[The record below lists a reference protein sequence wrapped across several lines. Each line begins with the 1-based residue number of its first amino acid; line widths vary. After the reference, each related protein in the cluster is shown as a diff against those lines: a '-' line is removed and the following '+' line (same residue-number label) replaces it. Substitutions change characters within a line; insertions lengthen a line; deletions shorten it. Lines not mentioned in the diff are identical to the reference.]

1 LYCEV
6 LTMLFCYFDNRLSNL
21 ESSSRNTLYLIL
33 IFSAIIPIALA
44 IYYNQMTLSKESVVL
59 DYLFERIFS
68 PIRQFIDFIY
78 SGLSS
83 SVVSDTF
90 TDDLLKSIISLF
102 VVVNPIGKVPLL
114 ITLTEK
120 MEKQNKK
127 LVSKNAIIT
136 TAVLLTVFAV
146 AGIQLLSIFGISIFS
161 FMIAGGVLL
170 FIISIE
176 FLTHG
181 EWRHSGSSIS
191 GDSGIVPLAFPLLAG
206 PGAITTVIISL
217 QAYGWLVSIISI
229 VFVVLA
235 TYLVLQL
242 QNPISR
248 ILGRR
253 GSIITTRVFAIFLAA
268 IAVQY
273 IVEGLRQLF
282 VLQ

>member
-1 LYCEV
+1 
-6 LTMLFCYFDNRLSNL
+6 MLFRYFNNRLSNL

-33 IFSAIIPIALA
+33 IFSTIMPIALV
-44 IYYNQMTLSKESVVL
+44 IYYNQMTVSKESVVL
-59 DYLFERIFS
+59 DHLFERIFL
-68 PIRQFIDFIY
+68 PLRQFIDFIY

-217 QAYGWLVSIISI
+217 QAYGWIVSIISI
-229 VFVVLA
+229 VFVVLV

>member
-1 LYCEV
+1 
-6 LTMLFCYFDNRLSNL
+6 MFFRHFNNRFSNL
-21 ESSSRNTLYLIL
+21 EPRSHIILYVIV
-33 IFSAIIPIALA
+33 IFSAILPIALA
-44 IYYNQMTLSKESVVL
+44 IYYDQMMVSMENLAY
-59 DYLFERIFS
+59 DYLSETVIS
-68 PIRQFIDFIY
+68 PIRQFIDLAY
-78 SGLSS
+78 SKFVSS

-90 TDDLLKSIISLF
+90 TDDLLKSVVSLF
-102 VVVNPIGKVPLL
+102 VVVNPIGKIPLL
-114 ITLTEK
+114 ITLTQK

-181 EWRHSGSSIS
+181 EWRYSGSSLS

-217 QAYGWLVSIISI
+217 QAYGWIVSIISI
-229 VFVVLA
+229 VFVVIL
-235 TYLVLQL
+235 TYLVFHL

-253 GSIITTRVFAIFLAA
+253 GSIVTTRVFAIFLAA

-273 IVEGLRQLF
+273 IVEGLRHLF
-282 VLQ
+282 VLQA

>member
-1 LYCEV
+1 
-6 LTMLFCYFDNRLSNL
+6 MFFRHFNNRLSNL
-21 ESSSRNTLYLIL
+21 ESRSHVTLYVIL
-33 IFSAIIPIALA
+33 IFSAILPIGLA
-44 IYYNQMTLSKESVVL
+44 IYYNQMTVSEKNQVY
-59 DYLFERIFS
+59 DYVYETIIS
-68 PIRQFIDFIY
+68 PTRQFIDLAY
-78 SGLSS
+78 SRFLGS
-83 SVVSDTF
+83 SVVSNTF
-90 TDDLLKSIISLF
+90 TDDLLKSVVSLF
-102 VVVNPIGKVPLL
+102 VVVNPLGKVPIL
-114 ITLTEK
+114 ITLTQR

-127 LVSKNAIIT
+127 LVSKNAVIT

-176 FLTHG
+176 FITHG
-181 EWRHSGSSIS
+181 EWRYGRSSIS

-217 QAYGWLVSIISI
+217 QAYGWIVSIISI
-229 VFVVLA
+229 VFVVIL
-235 TYLVLQL
+235 TYLIFPL

-253 GSIITTRVFAIFLAA
+253 GSIVTTRVFAIFLAA

-273 IVEGLRQLF
+273 IVEGLRQLL
-282 VLQ
+282 VLH

>member
-1 LYCEV
+1 
-6 LTMLFCYFDNRLSNL
+6 MLFRYFNNRLSNL
-21 ESSSRNTLYLIL
+21 ESSSRITLYLIL
-33 IFSAIIPIALA
+33 IFSATIPIALA
-44 IYYNQMTLSKESVVL
+44 IYYNQMTLSKESVGF
-59 DYLFERIFS
+59 DHLFERIFS

-229 VFVVLA
+229 VFVVLV

>member
-1 LYCEV
+1 MFFHRFNYALE
-6 LTMLFCYFDNRLSNL
+6 NL
-21 ESSSRNTLYLIL
+21 ESKSRVALYVIL
-33 IFSAIIPIALA
+33 IFSVILSIALA
-44 IYYNQMTLSKESVVL
+44 IYYNQMIVSEENLAYDSL
-59 DYLFERIFS
+59 YGRFIS
-68 PIRQFIDFIY
+68 PIRQFIDLAYTKFM
-78 SGLSS
+78 SS
-83 SVVSDTF
+83 SVISDTF
-90 TDDLLKSIISLF
+90 TDDLLKSVISLF
-102 VVVNPIGKVPLL
+102 VVVNPIGQVPLF
-114 ITLTEK
+114 IALTQK

-229 VFVVLA
+229 VFVVLV

-282 VLQ
+282 LLQ

>member
-1 LYCEV
+1 
-6 LTMLFCYFDNRLSNL
+6 MFFRHFNNRFSNL
-21 ESSSRNTLYLIL
+21 EPRSHVILYVIL
-33 IFSAIIPIALA
+33 IFSAILPIALA
-44 IYYNQMTLSKESVVL
+44 IYYDQMMVSMENLAY
-59 DYLFERIFS
+59 DYLSDTIIS
-68 PIRQFIDFIY
+68 PIRQFIDLAY
-78 SGLSS
+78 SKFVSS

-90 TDDLLKSIISLF
+90 TDDLLKSVVSLY
-102 VVVNPIGKVPLL
+102 VVVNPIGKIPLL
-114 ITLTEK
+114 ITLTQK

-181 EWRHSGSSIS
+181 EWRYSGSSLS
-191 GDSGIVPLAFPLLAG
+191 GDSGTVPLAFPLLAG

-217 QAYGWLVSIISI
+217 QAYGWIVSIISI
-229 VFVVLA
+229 VFVVLL
-235 TYLVLQL
+235 TYLVLHL

-273 IVEGLRQLF
+273 IVEGLRHLF
-282 VLQ
+282 VLQG

>member
-1 LYCEV
+1 MFFHRFNYALE
-6 LTMLFCYFDNRLSNL
+6 NL
-21 ESSSRNTLYLIL
+21 ESKSRVALYVIL
-33 IFSAIIPIALA
+33 IFSVILSIALA
-44 IYYNQMTLSKESVVL
+44 IYYNQMIVSEENLAYDSL
-59 DYLFERIFS
+59 YGRFIS
-68 PIRQFIDFIY
+68 PIRQFIDLAYTKFM
-78 SGLSS
+78 SS
-83 SVVSDTF
+83 SVISDTF
-90 TDDLLKSIISLF
+90 TDDLLKSVISLF
-102 VVVNPIGKVPLL
+102 VVVNPIGQVPLF
-114 ITLTEK
+114 IALTQK

-229 VFVVLA
+229 VFVVLV

-242 QNPISR
+242 QNPISK

-282 VLQ
+282 LLQ

>member
-1 LYCEV
+1 
-6 LTMLFCYFDNRLSNL
+6 MFFGHFNNRLSNL
-21 ESSSRNTLYLIL
+21 KSRSYVTLYVIL
-33 IFSAIIPIALA
+33 IFSAVLPIALA
-44 IYYNQMTLSKESVVL
+44 IYHDQMTVSEENWTY
-59 DYLFERIFS
+59 DYLYETIIS
-68 PIRQFIDFIY
+68 PIRQFIDPAY
-78 SGLSS
+78 SKFLSS
-83 SVVSDTF
+83 SVVSDMF
-90 TDDLLKSIISLF
+90 TDDLLKSVVSLF

-114 ITLTEK
+114 ITLTQK

-161 FMIAGGVLL
+161 FMIAGGILL

-181 EWRHSGSSIS
+181 EWRYGHSSVS

-217 QAYGWLVSIISI
+217 QAYGWMVSIISI
-229 VFVVLA
+229 VFVVIL
-235 TYLVLQL
+235 TYLIFHL

-253 GSIITTRVFAIFLAA
+253 GSVVTTRVFAIFLAA

>member
-1 LYCEV
+1 
-6 LTMLFCYFDNRLSNL
+6 MFFRHFNNRFSNL
-21 ESSSRNTLYLIL
+21 ELRSHVILYVIL
-33 IFSAIIPIALA
+33 IFSAILPIALA
-44 IYYNQMTLSKESVVL
+44 IYYDQMMVSMENLAY
-59 DYLFERIFS
+59 DYLSDTIIS
-68 PIRQFIDFIY
+68 PIRQFIDLAY
-78 SGLSS
+78 SKFVSS

-90 TDDLLKSIISLF
+90 TDDLLKSVVSLY
-102 VVVNPIGKVPLL
+102 VVVNPIGKIPLL
-114 ITLTEK
+114 ITLTQK

-181 EWRHSGSSIS
+181 EWRYSGSSLS

-217 QAYGWLVSIISI
+217 QAYGWIVSIISI
-229 VFVVLA
+229 VFVVLL
-235 TYLVLQL
+235 TYLVLHL

-273 IVEGLRQLF
+273 IVEGLRHLF
-282 VLQ
+282 VLQG

>member
-1 LYCEV
+1 
-6 LTMLFCYFDNRLSNL
+6 MLFRYFDTILSNFR
-21 ESSSRNTLYLIL
+21 SRPHTTFYLIL
-33 IFSAIIPIALA
+33 IFSTAVLSITLA
-44 IYYNQMTLSKESVVL
+44 AYYNQVVSFKQSVTF
-59 DYLFERIFS
+59 DYLYEKIILS
-68 PIRQFIDFIY
+68 IHQFNDLVY
-78 SGLSS
+78 GKLLSS
-83 SVVSDTF
+83 LAVSDTF

-102 VVVNPIGKVPLL
+102 VVVNPIGKVP
-114 ITLTEK
+114 IFIALTEK

-161 FMIAGGVLL
+161 FMIAGGILL
-170 FIISIE
+170 FIIAIE
-176 FLTHG
+176 FMTHG
-181 EWRHSGSSIS
+181 EWRFGRSSTS

-217 QAYGWLVSIISI
+217 QAYGWIVAIISI
-229 VFVVLA
+229 AFVVSL
-235 TYLVLQL
+235 TYLVLQMG
-242 QNPISR
+242 NPLLR

-253 GSIITTRVFAIFLAA
+253 GSIVTTRVFAIFLAA

-282 VLQ
+282 VL

>member
-1 LYCEV
+1 
-6 LTMLFCYFDNRLSNL
+6 MFFRHFNNRLSNL
-21 ESSSRNTLYLIL
+21 ESRSHVTLYVIL
-33 IFSAIIPIALA
+33 IFSAILPIGLA
-44 IYYNQMTLSKESVVL
+44 IYYNQMTVSEKNQVY
-59 DYLFERIFS
+59 DYVYETIIS
-68 PIRQFIDFIY
+68 PTRQFIDLAY
-78 SGLSS
+78 SRFLGS
-83 SVVSDTF
+83 SVVSNTF
-90 TDDLLKSIISLF
+90 TDDLLKSVVSLF
-102 VVVNPIGKVPLL
+102 VVVNPLGKVPIL
-114 ITLTEK
+114 ITLTQR

-127 LVSKNAIIT
+127 LVSKNAVIT

-176 FLTHG
+176 FITHG
-181 EWRHSGSSIS
+181 EWRYGRSSIS

-217 QAYGWLVSIISI
+217 QAYGWIVSIISI
-229 VFVVLA
+229 VFVVIL
-235 TYLVLQL
+235 TYLIFHL

-253 GSIITTRVFAIFLAA
+253 GSIVTTRVFAIFLAA

-273 IVEGLRQLF
+273 IVEGLRQLL
-282 VLQ
+282 VLH

>member
-1 LYCEV
+1 
-6 LTMLFCYFDNRLSNL
+6 MLFRYFDNRLSNL
-21 ESSSRNTLYLIL
+21 ESSSRITLYLIL
-33 IFSAIIPIALA
+33 IFSAIMPIALA
-44 IYYNQMTLSKESVVL
+44 IYYNQMTVSKESVVF
-59 DYLFERIFS
+59 DHLFERIFS
-68 PIRQFIDFIY
+68 PIHQFIDLIY

-181 EWRHSGSSIS
+181 EWRHSASSIS

-217 QAYGWLVSIISI
+217 QAYGWIVSIISI
-229 VFVVLA
+229 VFVVLV

>member
-1 LYCEV
+1 MFLRNFNNTIV
-6 LTMLFCYFDNRLSNL
+6 NL
-21 ESSSRNTLYLIL
+21 GSRSHVTLYLIL
-33 IFSAIIPIALA
+33 IFSAILSIALA
-44 IYYNQMTLSKESVVL
+44 IYYSQMMVSEENLAYDSL
-59 DYLFERIFS
+59 YERIIS
-68 PIRQFIDFIY
+68 PIRQFIDLAY
-78 SGLSS
+78 SKFMSS
-83 SVVSDTF
+83 LVVSDTF
-90 TDDLLKSIISLF
+90 TDDLLKSVVSLF
-102 VVVNPIGKVPLL
+102 VVVNPIGKVPLF
-114 ITLTEK
+114 ITLTQK

-146 AGIQLLSIFGISIFS
+146 VGVQLLSIFGISIFS
-161 FMIAGGVLL
+161 FMIAGGILL

-181 EWRHSGSSIS
+181 EWRYGRSSIA

-217 QAYGWLVSIISI
+217 QTYGWIVSVISI
-229 VFVVLA
+229 VFVVSV
-235 TYLVLQL
+235 TYLVLHL
-242 QNPISR
+242 ESPISR

-253 GSIITTRVFAIFLAA
+253 GSIVTTRVFAIFVAA

-273 IVEGLRQLF
+273 VVEGLRQLL

>member
-1 LYCEV
+1 
-6 LTMLFCYFDNRLSNL
+6 MFFRHFNNRLSNL
-21 ESSSRNTLYLIL
+21 ELRSHITLYVIL
-33 IFSAIIPIALA
+33 IFSAILPIGLA
-44 IYYNQMTLSKESVVL
+44 IYYNQMTVSEKNQVYDDVYET
-59 DYLFERIFS
+59 IIS
-68 PIRQFIDFIY
+68 PTRQFIDLAY
-78 SGLSS
+78 SKFLSS

-90 TDDLLKSIISLF
+90 IDDLLKSVVSLF
-102 VVVNPIGKVPLL
+102 VVVNPLGKVPIL
-114 ITLTEK
+114 ITLTQR

-127 LVSKNAIIT
+127 LVSKNAVIT

-176 FLTHG
+176 FITHG
-181 EWRHSGSSIS
+181 EWRYGRSSIS

-217 QAYGWLVSIISI
+217 QAYGWIVSIISI
-229 VFVVLA
+229 VFVVIL
-235 TYLVLQL
+235 TYLIFHL

-253 GSIITTRVFAIFLAA
+253 GSIVTTRVFAIFLAA

-273 IVEGLRQLF
+273 IVEGLRQLL

>member
-1 LYCEV
+1 
-6 LTMLFCYFDNRLSNL
+6 MFFRHFNNRIANL
-21 ESSSRNTLYLIL
+21 ESRSYVTLYVIV
-33 IFSAIIPIALA
+33 IFSAILSIALA
-44 IYYNQMTLSKESVVL
+44 IYYNQMIISEENLAYDSL
-59 DYLFERIFS
+59 IERIIS
-68 PIRQFIDFIY
+68 PMHQFIDLIY
-78 SGLSS
+78 SKYLGS
-83 SVVSDTF
+83 SVISDTF
-90 TDDLLKSIISLF
+90 TDDLLKSVVSLF
-102 VVVNPIGKVPLL
+102 VVVNPIGQVPLF
-114 ITLTEK
+114 IALTQK

-181 EWRHSGSSIS
+181 EWRYGRSSMA

-229 VFVVLA
+229 VFVVSV
-235 TYLVLQL
+235 TYLVLHL
-242 QNPISR
+242 GDPILR

-253 GSIITTRVFAIFLAA
+253 GSIVTTRVFAIFLAA

>member
-1 LYCEV
+1 
-6 LTMLFCYFDNRLSNL
+6 
-21 ESSSRNTLYLIL
+21 L
-33 IFSAIIPIALA
+33 IFSAILPIALA
-44 IYYNQMTLSKESVVL
+44 IYYNQMIVSKENWIY
-59 DYLFERIFS
+59 DYPYERIFS
-68 PIRQFIDFIY
+68 PIHQFIDLIY
-78 SGLSS
+78 SKLLSS
-83 SVVSDTF
+83 SVISETF
-90 TDDLLKSIISLF
+90 TDDLLKSVVSLF
-102 VVVNPIGKVPLL
+102 IVVNPIGKVPLF

-136 TAVLLTVFAV
+136 TAVLLTVFAI

-161 FMIAGGVLL
+161 FMVAGGVLL

-181 EWRHSGSSIS
+181 EWRYGSSSIS

-217 QAYGWLVSIISI
+217 QAYGWIVSIISI
-229 VFVVLA
+229 VVVVLA
-235 TYLVLQL
+235 TYVILHLE
-242 QNPISR
+242 NPISK

-253 GSIITTRVFAIFLAA
+253 GATVTTRVFAIFLAA

-273 IVEGLRQLF
+273 IVEGLRQLL

>member
-1 LYCEV
+1 MIISEENLAYDSLYGR
-6 LTMLFCYFDNRLSNL
+6 F
-21 ESSSRNTLYLIL
+21 I
-33 IFSAIIPIALA
+33 
-44 IYYNQMTLSKESVVL
+44 
-59 DYLFERIFS
+59 S
-68 PIRQFIDFIY
+68 PIRQFIDLAY
-78 SGLSS
+78 TKLMSS
-83 SVVSDTF
+83 SVISDTF
-90 TDDLLKSIISLF
+90 TDDLLKSVISLF
-102 VVVNPIGKVPLL
+102 VVVNPIGQVPLF
-114 ITLTEK
+114 IALTQK

-181 EWRHSGSSIS
+181 EWRHSGSSTS

-229 VFVVLA
+229 VFVVLV

-282 VLQ
+282 LLQ